1 MDSLLLAIRKL
12 ESLLKEGCLTA
23 RQEQEIRLELEMLR
37 KEQEKRK
44 PLPRGVSN
52 YGSYFS

>member
-1 MDSLLLAIRKL
+1 MEKLLTAIRKL
-12 ESLLKEGCLTA
+12 EALLKAGGLSA
-23 RQEQEIRLELEMLR
+23 RQEQEIRVELDMLR
-37 KEQEKRK
+37 AEYEKKK

>member
-1 MDSLLLAIRKL
+1 MDSLTTAIRKL
-12 ESLLKEGCLTA
+12 EALLKAGGLTA
-23 RQEQEIRLELEMLR
+23 RQEQEVRVELEMLR
-37 KEQEKRK
+37 KEQEKQK